1 MKYLTRVVTFMAY
14 PQITGNNPQ
23 AILEQGSR
31 VLTLGDRQ
39 RVFTVR
45 KVAYDD
51 SMTPLYA
58 VSIYSH
64 EVNHKSYMDL
74 LQSHPGLADKPIL
87 DLDNYLMIYDHE

>member
-1 MKYLTRVVTFMAY
+1 MKYLTRVITFKAY
-14 PQITGNNPQ
+14 PQITGDNPQ
-23 AILEQGSR
+23 AVLEQGSR
-31 VLTLGDRQ
+31 VLTLGDKE

-58 VSIYSH
+58 VPIYSH
-64 EVNHKSYMDL
+64 EVRHESYVDL
-74 LQSHPGLADKPIL
+74 LQSHPGLIDKPIL